1 MVIGDNRC
9 IAAEAAAETQKQLA
23 GPTSVRG
30 YTRSTDRASLARIV
44 LVRIW
49 KIVKGYKREE
59 VISQS
64 NNSSYNK
71 LCTMPVHSRHA
82 TTKHE
87 LTIPDEIVQRC
98 PIPNDMMAAAQVL

>member
-1 MVIGDNRC
+1 M
-9 IAAEAAAETQKQLA
+9 AAASTTLNRLVLA
-23 GPTSVRG
+23 TKSRRELELG
-30 YTRSTDRASLARIV
+30 
-44 LVRIW
+44 
-49 KIVKGYKREE
+49 GYKREE

-98 PIPNDMMAAAQVL
+98 PILNDMMAAAQVL